1 MALVS
6 FPTSKDVYIEVDGK
20 RLAAAQSYKGKT
32 SRESRF
38 VEAFGSDE
46 PVGTVGGRVKYLIEL
61 SRVVVCGGSAAE
73 VRFHNL
79 SNFNIVVVRPDRK
92 IIYSGCEWSGVD
104 EAIGLNDLVYETVTA
119 VASSRMEV
127 AL

>member
-1 MALVS
+1 MV
-6 FPTSKDVYIEVDGK
+6 I
-20 RLAAAQSYKGKT
+20 
-32 SRESRF
+32 
-38 VEAFGSDE
+38 
-46 PVGTVGGRVKYLIEL
+46 
-61 SRVVVCGGSAAE
+61 CGGSAAE

>member
-1 MALVS
+1 M
-6 FPTSKDVYIEVDGK
+6 P
-20 RLAAAQSYKGKT
+20 
-32 SRESRF
+32 
-38 VEAFGSDE
+38 
-46 PVGTVGGRVKYLIEL
+46 
-61 SRVVVCGGSAAE
+61 
-73 VRFHNL
+73 
-79 SNFNIVVVRPDRK
+79 NFNIVVVRPDRK

>member
-20 RLAAAQSYKGKT
+20 RLAAAQSYKAKT
-32 SRESRF
+32 SRESRV

>member
-6 FPTSKDVYIEVDGK
+6 FPPSKVVSSAVDGT
-20 RLAAAQSYKGKT
+20 RLAAAQSYKAKT